1 MFNYSLINN
10 KRKASLQ
17 ESFIYKQLTFVMYK
31 KKILNKS
38 PNCMILSVDQD
49 AIAFYRHRFLAG
61 DTLINIPELNSP
73 LPPVF
78 EKYHISLHVY

>member
-1 MFNYSLINN
+1 
-10 KRKASLQ
+10 
-17 ESFIYKQLTFVMYK
+17 
-31 KKILNKS
+31 
-38 PNCMILSVDQD
+38 MILSVDQD

-61 DTLINIPELNSP
+61 DTLINITELNSP